1 MECFIKTFVTSS
13 PVPFLRIEYVS
24 LFTQTNFSLRY
35 CLYFIPLSIFHQLK
49 FNLIRRYKMFR
60 LNFNPSCLP
69 SISKGNIK
77 FFNSFQYLSNFQFRK
92 IQKNC
97 FQIQILLQYFSLSRI
112 LILHFHNFSVIFRY
126 VCLRVETK

>member
-1 MECFIKTFVTSS
+1 MNIDLQFQQMECFIKTFVTSS

-60 LNFNPSCLP
+60 LNFNPNCLP
-69 SISKGNIK
+69 SIFKGNIK
-77 FFNSFQYLSNFQFRK
+77 FFNPFSVSFQFSISQNTKKLLSNSNFTPIFFTL
-92 IQKNC
+92 KNT
-97 FQIQILLQYFSLSRI
+97 YSSLS
-112 LILHFHNFSVIFRY
+112 
-126 VCLRVETK
+126 